1 MAAWKMRVGKMAATD
16 LHNLMQISSAHGYFL
31 TRLKDSLIKQTVQ
44 MWLLEFVKIP
54 NLSVSN

>member
-1 MAAWKMRVGKMAATD
+1 MRVGKMAATD

>member
-1 MAAWKMRVGKMAATD
+1 MRVGKMAATD
-16 LHNLMQISSAHGYFL
+16 LHSFMQSSSAHGYFL
-31 TRLKDSLIKQTVQ
+31 TRQKDSLIKQTVQ